1 MNKAYR
7 PSVKCAVNNCGNKC
21 TKSKMLVISLSLKMI
36 QSVDDVVKKRYS
48 VCGKHFETYM
58 FLNDLKNRLQ
68 PHSSYLYYLMM
79 RP

>member
-1 MNKAYR
+1 MYQKQNVSYLAFPKNDPIR
-7 PSVKCAVNNCGNKC
+7 CAKWIENCG
-21 TKSKMLVISLSLKMI
+21 LSI
-36 QSVDDVVKKRYS
+36 SVDDVVKKRYS